1 MEGTTTQ
8 KAAKA
13 AKAAYG
19 YATLERA
26 LGKVFGVKPAAREK
40 SFRARI
46 IHLRRLGLTPQ
57 SGRGEVI
64 AYDDEWAAR
73 WYLGL
78 LLAMR
83 LGHDPKLVAEF
94 IKANWSGKGN
104 LRDIVQ
110 KARAAQRPG
119 DHVILTIDHG
129 GISEPLVVRYVTGI
143 TGKGMEAI
151 GLSLAGDGP
160 TDRLV
165 TLFDLTAG
173 LHRLHDALAAVGEVS
188 PPAEPPMSDAA
199 QQIVDMGAV
208 SRGEMTLKEFRAK
221 HGGKRSK

>member
-1 MEGTTTQ
+1 MDGKTTQ
-8 KAAKA
+8 KA

-78 LLAMR
+78 LLTMR
-83 LGHDPKLVAEF
+83 LGRDPKLVAEY
-94 IKANWSGKGN
+94 IKANWSRPGETN
-104 LRDIVQ
+104 LRVLVKQ
-110 KARAAQRPG
+110 ARAAQRPE

-129 GISEPLVVRYVTGI
+129 GVSEPLVVRYVTGI

-151 GLSLAGDGP
+151 GHSLAGDGP

-188 PPAEPPMSDAA
+188 PSAEPPMSDVV

-208 SRGEMTLKEFRAK
+208 SHGEMTLKEFRAK
-221 HGGKRSK
+221 HRAKRSK